1 MARMATGPRS
11 SAPELDT
18 VVTVVYVECP
28 SCHRSV
34 AVVAE
39 PTGSERFI
47 FCVNCLRGWDA
58 YLDPKDTLRGSL
70 HRRPFAVR

>member
-1 MARMATGPRS
+1 MASTATGPRS

-18 VVTVVYVECP
+18 VIHVECP

-34 AVVAE
+34 AVVADQ
-39 PTGSERFI
+39 TGSERFI

-58 YLDPKDTLRGSL
+58 CLDPKDILRGSL
-70 HRRPFAVR
+70 HRRTWGVR